1 MWYTIQSI
9 VMDNLMKRIA
19 VALLAT
25 FVFGGCGQKGSLFL
39 PGDPNAVRLTTPP
52 QENAEVDE
60 DRDED
65 DDTPITIQN

>member
-1 MWYTIQSI
+1 MWYTIRNI
-9 VMDNLMKRIA
+9 VMKKLKKRIA

-25 FVFGGCGQKGSLFL
+25 FVFAGCGQKGPLFL
-39 PGDPNAVRLTTPP
+39 PSNSNAVRLSTPP
-52 QENAEVDE
+52 QENAAVDE

>member
-1 MWYTIQSI
+1 MWYTIRNI

-25 FVFGGCGQKGSLFL
+25 FVFAGCGQKGPLFL
-39 PGDPNAVRLTTPP
+39 PGYTNAVRLSTPP

>member
-1 MWYTIQSI
+1 MWYTIRNI
-9 VMDNLMKRIA
+9 VMEKLMKRIA

-25 FVFGGCGQKGSLFL
+25 FVFAGCGKKGPLFL
-39 PGDPNAVRLTTPP
+39 PGDPNAVRLSTPP
-52 QENAEVDE
+52 QETAEGDE

>member
-1 MWYTIQSI
+1 MWYTIRNI
-9 VMDNLMKRIA
+9 VMEKLMKRIA

-25 FVFGGCGQKGSLFL
+25 FVFAGCGQKGPLFL
-39 PGDPNAVRLTTPP
+39 PGDPNAVRLSTPP

>member
-1 MWYTIQSI
+1 
-9 VMDNLMKRIA
+9 MDNLVKRIA

-25 FVFGGCGQKGSLFL
+25 FVLAGCGQKGPLFL
-39 PGDPNAVRLTTPP
+39 PGNPNAVRLTTPP

-65 DDTPITIQN
+65 DDDETPITIQN